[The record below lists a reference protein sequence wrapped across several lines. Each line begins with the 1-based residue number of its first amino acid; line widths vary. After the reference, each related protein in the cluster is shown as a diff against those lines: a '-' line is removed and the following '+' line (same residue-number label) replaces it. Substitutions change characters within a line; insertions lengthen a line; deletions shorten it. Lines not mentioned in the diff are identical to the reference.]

1 MERNRSDDTTDRS
14 GGAGSR
20 SGGAGPAAGRRPPA
34 GAAILRPEVTEAL
47 IRALFLEWAQAG
59 YAALSLERVARRAG
73 VGKAALYRRWPSK
86 AAMASDALSTVG
98 LTITDVPDTGSLRGD
113 ISAVILSIRRVL
125 RHPVIRRIVLDL
137 HAEMAR
143 SPDLERA
150 VRPFQAA
157 RRARV
162 DLLVDRAVTRG
173 ELRADV
179 DREIA
184 ADLLGALP
192 YWRMAVV
199 RGPAAL
205 GYVRQLTAMIAAALE
220 GG

>member
-1 MERNRSDDTTDRS
+1 MERNRSDELNET
-14 GGAGSR
+14 
-20 SGGAGPAAGRRPPA
+20 AARRRPPA
-34 GAAILRPEVTEAL
+34 GAAIMRPGVTDAL
-47 IRALFLEWAQAG
+47 VRALFLEWAEMG
-59 YAALSLERVARRAG
+59 YGALSLERVAKRAG

-86 AAMASDALSTVG
+86 VAMVSESLSTVG
-98 LTITDVPDTGSLRGD
+98 LTITDFPDTGSLRGD
-113 ISAVILSIRRVL
+113 LHAAILSIRRVL
-125 RHPVIRRIVLDL
+125 RHPTIRRIVLDL

-150 VRPFQAA
+150 VGPFQVA

-162 DLLVDRAVTRG
+162 DLLVDRAIARG
-173 ELRADV
+173 ELPAEV

-205 GYVRQLTAMIAAALE
+205 GYVRRLTAMIAAALE